1 MRGSRRSMA
10 SRCAV
15 TTAWASSDP
24 APTSRTIS
32 SAVSHTFE
40 ASTMRAWAIV
50 EDRWIEVCR
59 RPDRGNLNFEKRG
72 VAHSPEPVKTVV
84 RHPGR
89 RRLQPRGKT
98 STPLCSGGAAMNNVK
113 TAFWMVLLT
122 VLLVVVGRV
131 VAGDVGMLVTFG
143 LAIVLNGVAYWFS
156 DRIALAM
163 ARAREVSQTEAPR
176 LHAIAD
182 ELALRSGVPKPR
194 VYLSPD
200 PTPNAFA
207 TGRNPN
213 HAAIVVNQGLLELLN
228 DREVA
233 GVLAHEL
240 GHVHNQD
247 ILISSVVA
255 VLAGAI
261 TMIANLAQWSLW
273 FGGRD
278 DRNSSPFGLIAVHL
292 TALLA
297 PLAATLVQ
305 LAVSRSREYEADATG
320 ARVSGD
326 PQALASAL
334 CKLAQ
339 VNKRVS
345 SPLAQPAFAHLYIVN
360 PLSAGGVSS
369 LFSTHPPVEERIRRL
384 QAMALSGQVSA

>member
-1 MRGSRRSMA
+1 
-10 SRCAV
+10 
-15 TTAWASSDP
+15 
-24 APTSRTIS
+24 
-32 SAVSHTFE
+32 
-40 ASTMRAWAIV
+40 
-50 EDRWIEVCR
+50 
-59 RPDRGNLNFEKRG
+59 
-72 VAHSPEPVKTVV
+72 
-84 RHPGR
+84 
-89 RRLQPRGKT
+89 
-98 STPLCSGGAAMNNVK
+98 MNNIK
-113 TAFWMVLLT
+113 TAFWMAVLT
-122 VLLVVVGRV
+122 VLLVLLGRV
-131 VAGDVGMLVTFG
+131 VAGDAGMLLTFG
-143 LAIVLNGVAYWFS
+143 LAVVLNGTAYWFS
-156 DRIALAM
+156 DRIALRM
-163 ARAREVSQTEAPR
+163 ARAQEVSQGEAPR

-182 ELALRSGVPKPR
+182 ELALRYGIPKPR

-228 DREVA
+228 DRELA

-240 GHVHNQD
+240 GHVRNRD

-273 FGGRD
+273 MGGSGRD
-278 DRNSSPFGLIAVHL
+278 SDRGSSPFGLVAVLL

-305 LAVSRSREYEADATG
+305 LSISRSREYEADATG

-326 PQALASAL
+326 PHALASAL
-334 CKLAQ
+334 SKLDQ
-339 VNKRVS
+339 VNKRVA
-345 SPLAQPAFAHLYIVN
+345 SPVAQPAFAHLYIVN
-360 PLSAGGVSS
+360 PLSGGGLAS

-384 QAMALSGQVSA
+384 EAMALGGPARA